1 MGCQLSVLA
10 DNSEFAASLNFLD
23 INKVNDK
30 LRRLPDM
37 DSMIED
43 NDAAKPYKLMY
54 KCNSDFK
61 DLNYPEFFIEDI
73 NSKRGNFSV
82 KDVDTLYEYNA
93 NKKPYIPYDA
103 ILYSLKDQDTEYIFI
118 YKLGIRALLSNHRV
132 YFGKLIVLN
141 TSKVNSEK
149 VHETTIF
156 GATDK
161 LLSMPTDIK
170 DCIAV
175 LKIKENDDKHELGV
189 FKPLE
194 YNSLFKDYKKRKEI
208 ARNNID
214 KFNDGSFKI
223 ADGMSVKISGDK
235 DTIEEMIDKNN
246 DILEGL
252 ESYRNTKNRKINQ
265 TPSKELE
272 EGLKELSDHAKGTEY
287 AKEHLNSDSFYY
299 KDEVPRVE
307 TIEKTGEKTLI
318 VTPRS
323 LPIFVALI
331 QNVAIKRILNGIYE
345 IPYYKRQ
352 FVKNMKSGNWK
363 VGRDILEGHYIV
375 SSLKGD
381 GTVKVQRKQNIL
393 KEAKIKESLKREECE
408 ADFELKEGDI
418 LIIEPDEVQIL
429 NYIN

>member
-1 MGCQLSVLA
+1 MNLNGVFLFEYGIKDTVGCQLSVLA

-223 ADGMSVKISGDK
+223 ADGMSVKISGDFSECIDIMNRAK
-235 DTIEEMIDKNN
+235 DGGAFVISVDV
-246 DILEGL
+246 
-252 ESYRNTKNRKINQ
+252 
-265 TPSKELE
+265 PS
-272 EGLKELSDHAKGTEY
+272 G
-287 AKEHLNSDSFYY
+287 LNSDTGENMCKRPVAADITVTFGYA
-299 KDEVPRVE
+299 
-307 TIEKTGEKTLI
+307 KTGFYMGYGYGNCGEIRVKDI
-318 VTPRS
+318 GYPEGI
-323 LPIFVALI
+323 LPEDEESRQDVLYMQEDSDI
-331 QNVAIKRILNGIYE
+331 QAMRLSE
-345 IPYYKRQ
+345 
-352 FVKNMKSGNWK
+352 
-363 VGRDILEGHYIV
+363 RDIRANKSDYGKLVIAAGFDCTSCVEFTAYFLPVAVYGVY
-375 SSLKGD
+375 
-381 GTVKVQRKQNIL
+381 
-393 KEAKIKESLKREECE
+393 
-408 ADFELKEGDI
+408 AD
-418 LIIEPDEVQIL
+418 
-429 NYIN
+429 